1 MRFILVSLIGSVLF
15 AWALIAEAENQT
27 AKEACAS
34 LDRPNIDC
42 GCVAQRISVFERM
55 SPSAQARA
63 TIVQGYLHGLGK
75 PNTYLES
82 YEALMSDQMSAMMA
96 VEAYDKVGGQPSN
109 ITDYE
114 NGCVI
119 ADVSPI
125 EIKSAY
131 DFEAIGDY
139 VAACT
144 ASTSDERFCQCDANR
159 KARHVSAIEFEAYFR
174 SFSDYDGDAFSS
186 AELSQARGKA
196 MGISGERFDQLQA
209 AARTKME
216 ATSDADTQYCTAL
229 TWADRKPGVSA
240 EMRLDAGFEPGV
252 VVITGA
258 RAPGQADGDIALRP
272 TDDSGHGSRVG
283 ATAPNETTQT
293 IATENG
299 NRDFSLRPTDDS
311 GHGSRLPDAG
321 PAETA
326 LNIVNESCAAQGNS
340 ATYCTCYSQAYETD
354 VAKKVDDPQ
363 VALAWALLNSG
374 GAGLSTAEFM
384 TMTQSIPQATH
395 QAAGMMLIQTMEL
408 GSHCTQGQPLKAASL
423 SGTPKQRMMEICVK
437 ENEDEALCSCTVGKM
452 EAQFSP
458 DDFELIVDIREAEFL
473 GSEDALADVAE
484 QRGLNRAEAE
494 EALANNPAIIGGM
507 MSMGASM
514 MQCMGGM
521 PNMSG
526 LPGMPQQ

>member
-42 GCVAQRISVFERM
+42 SCVAQRISVFERM

-75 PNTYLES
+75 PNTYLVS

-144 ASTSDERFCQCDANR
+144 ASTSDQRFCQCDANR
-159 KARHVSAIEFEAYFR
+159 KAQHVSAIEFEAYFR

-209 AARTKME
+209 AARAKME
-216 ATSDADTQYCTAL
+216 AAGDADLQYCTAL
-229 TWADRKPGVSA
+229 TWADRTPGVSA
-240 EMRLDAGFEPGV
+240 EGRLDAGFEPGV

-258 RAPGQADGDIALRP
+258 RTPAQSDGDFA
-272 TDDSGHGSRVG
+272 
-283 ATAPNETTQT
+283 
-293 IATENG
+293 
-299 NRDFSLRPTDDS
+299 LRPTDDS

-354 VAKKVDDPQ
+354 VAKKVDDPE

-374 GAGLSTAEFM
+374 GAGLSTTDFM
-384 TMTQSIPQATH
+384 SMTQSIPQATH

-408 GSHCTQGQPLKAASL
+408 GSHCTQGQTIKAASL
-423 SGTPKQRMMEICVK
+423 SGTPKQRMMEICVN

-514 MQCMGGM
+514 MQCMGGV

-526 LPGMPQQ
+526 LPGMPQ